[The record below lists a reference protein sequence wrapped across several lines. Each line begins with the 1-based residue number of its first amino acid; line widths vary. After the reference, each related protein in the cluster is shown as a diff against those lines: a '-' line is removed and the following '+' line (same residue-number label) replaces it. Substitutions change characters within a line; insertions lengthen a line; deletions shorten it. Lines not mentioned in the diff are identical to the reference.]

1 MISLLFNYINLDL
14 KTLGFLMSSP
24 TFSTVA
30 NMMLKFKQLC
40 QSKKKI
46 RYFIFYQYIFQL

>member
-14 KTLGFLMSSP
+14 KTLDFLMSSP